1 MVFAR
6 ADFVSMACF
15 WHGRNFALNTVP
27 STISISRMDE
37 SKFSAFL
44 IFFISNYFLTCL
56 IIGLLAGVISLINKP
71 KPLRINVVAEALFS
85 YYLLFTIGINNLVNF
100 VFHVF
105 FGDMAAKF
113 IGWEQ
118 SPFQAEVGFASLGVG
133 IAGVIAF
140 KASLPFRFATLIPPS
155 IFSLG
160 AAGGH
165 IYQMIVARN
174 FSPGNVGVV
183 LPMVI
188 LIPVIGFIFLW
199 LSYRHSKSGTA
210 NRKLT

>member
-1 MVFAR
+1 M
-6 ADFVSMACF
+6 D
-15 WHGRNFALNTVP
+15 P
-27 STISISRMDE
+27 SNSSSLM
-37 SKFSAFL
+37 
-44 IFFISNYFLTCL
+44 IFFIANYFFTFL
-56 IIGLLAGVISLINKP
+56 IIGLVAAGISLLNNP
-71 KPLRINVVAEALFS
+71 KPLRINTVAEAFFS
-85 YYLLFTIGINNLVNF
+85 YYLLFTIGISSIVNF

-113 IGWEQ
+113 IGWED

-155 IFSLG
+155 VFSLG

-165 IYQMIVARN
+165 IYQMIVAHN

-183 LPMVI
+183 LPMNFA
-188 LIPVIGFIFLW
+188 IPIVGFVFLW
-199 LSYRHSKSGTA
+199 LSYKHPKPGMA
-210 NRKLT
+210 NQKLT